1 LPNSEILITPPAHFK
16 YSEKINGFIHPGT
29 FSSITVTYIYGTSFL
44 QITEGLTSEY
54 FTSQNTVLVSGED
67 VKTKSGMDGKLYL
80 LSFSVTSTDTS
91 KKVMQFER
99 MMLFTG
105 DYQRTIWI
113 NASYPV
119 LVKKLLYQVI
129 KESLLSVE
137 FTSKNE

>member
-1 LPNSEILITPPAHFK
+1 
-16 YSEKINGFIHPGT
+16 
-29 FSSITVTYIYGTSFL
+29 
-44 QITEGLTSEY
+44 
-54 FTSQNTVLVSGED
+54 
-67 VKTKSGMDGKLYL
+67 MDGKLYL